1 MGLKKYGILSSF
13 PGRRRT
19 YFRNIGRFPKRQGF
33 PSATAGDNLRQREK
47 QPCLKSR
54 CPRAVQMITLRPGS
68 HAYRLLLLL
77 AICGEYP
84 HRSLHLLGS
93 IRTLEELVRRL
104 EVVQHFRTPA
114 GADLGSC
121 KMLTTSGKGNRRTI
135 RLYKSALPLLQ
146 ALHPAA
152 PPGSPRLVSD
162 SHRRT
167 PFLWKRKP
175 CGKESPRCG
184 ISGGLYGS
192 RRGDASLLAA
202 APSETGDSAGC
213 AGMCLLLYG
222 KIRQATGQH

>member
-1 MGLKKYGILSSF
+1 
-13 PGRRRT
+13 
-19 YFRNIGRFPKRQGF
+19 
-33 PSATAGDNLRQREK
+33 
-47 QPCLKSR
+47 
-54 CPRAVQMITLRPGS
+54 MITLRPGS

-146 ALHPAA
+146 ALHPVKVVKIQHDAHVLLHGFPPSR
-152 PPGSPRLVSD
+152 PPGDGRL
-162 SHRRT
+162 
-167 PFLWKRKP
+167 
-175 CGKESPRCG
+175 
-184 ISGGLYGS
+184 Y
-192 RRGDASLLAA
+192 
-202 APSETGDSAGC
+202 
-213 AGMCLLLYG
+213 
-222 KIRQATGQH
+222 